1 LLNNL
6 RILKK
11 LSPLLFFLGAFVFAL
26 VLRSI
31 YPSQPDGEL
40 QPIASSGLT
49 ESSNVSIPEVVSYN
63 FDVKPIL
70 SDKCYTC
77 HGPDPNAVEANFRL
91 DVSRDWYRVSQENP
105 QKQIIFPK
113 NLSKS
118 ELVDRIRSTRASHQM
133 PPPES
138 NLILSE
144 TEKQIIEK
152 WIEQGAEWSTHW
164 AYNSPIKNNPSDH
177 DFDHWNLNPIDQFVG
192 AQMAKKGLK
201 PSARA
206 PKELLL
212 RRLYFDL
219 TGLPPSVSEIDRFLK
234 DKSEDAY
241 EKVVDQLLQSSSYGE
256 RMASI
261 WMDIARY
268 ADTNGYQDDTER
280 FMWPWRDWVIHAY
293 NKNLPYDEFVSW
305 QLAGDLL
312 PDATKEQILATGFN
326 RNHMITQEGGVIE
339 EEYRV
344 EYVADRTATTA
355 KSFMGLTMECARCHD
370 HKYDELTQK
379 DYFNLYSFFHRL
391 EEKGRI
397 GYQEVAEP
405 KIKLNQELVNNELRF
420 VQWPDSI
427 PDVEVMVMKEVEDL
441 RNTYVLNRGAYDAPT
456 AIEAEGGMPENIL
469 KFDARY
475 PKNRL
480 GLTQWLFDPQNP
492 LTARVAVNNLWQQL
506 FGMGIVA
513 TPSDFGNQGAL
524 PTHPKLLDWLAVTF
538 MEEGWDTKKMIK
550 RMVMSATYQQSS
562 KPNALQ
568 LEIDPKNHYLSVFP
582 RQKLTAEMIRD
593 NVLVSSGL
601 FVDKIGGPS
610 VKPYQ
615 PPGLWDDL
623 TGGSTS
629 NSLKRYIMSSS
640 GNQYRRSLYT
650 YWKRTAPPPGMVTFD
665 ASTRDYCT
673 VERQK
678 TSTPLQSLILLNDPQ
693 VQMAAQSIASLI
705 LDSEIEKDKDRVVA
719 IHRRITGRIPNKKS
733 LSEMMDYLDNIGD
746 LHKEKEKGLSSE
758 DIEKRSFTSLAL
770 LIYNLD
776 ETSQK
781 S

>member
-1 LLNNL
+1 MNF
-6 RILKK
+6 KK
-11 LSPLLFFLGAFVFAL
+11 FTPLLYFFGAFVL
-26 VLRSI
+26 VLGLK
-31 YPSQPDGEL
+31 YFYKDQPSSQTVGLIAAVDGEK
-40 QPIASSGLT
+40 T
-49 ESSNVSIPEVVSYN
+49 EEAIPERISYN

-77 HGPDPNAVEANFRL
+77 HGPDPKSVQGEFRL
-91 DVSRDWYRVSQENP
+91 DVSDHWYRISEEDPN
-105 QKQIIFPK
+105 KQIIFPGQ
-113 NLSKS
+113 LSKS
-118 ELVDRIRSTRASHQM
+118 ELVDRIHSIRASHLM

-138 NLILSE
+138 NLEL
-144 TEKQIIEK
+144 TQREKKIIEK
-152 WIEQGAEWSTHW
+152 WIEQGAKWDNHW
-164 AYNSPIKNNPSDH
+164 AYNPPLKNDPTNKV
-177 DFDHWNLNPIDQFVG
+177 FDTWSTHTIDRFV
-192 AQMAKKGLK
+192 AHQMDKKGLK
-201 PSARA
+201 PAPKA
-206 PKELLL
+206 PKEMLL

-219 TGLPPSVSEIDRFLK
+219 TGLPPSISEIDAFLK
-234 DKSEDAY
+234 DDSENAY
-241 EKVVDQLLQSSSYGE
+241 EKIVDRLLQSSAYGE

-268 ADTNGYQDDTER
+268 ADTNGYQDDTQR

-293 NKNLPYDEFVSW
+293 NKNLPYDEFVTW
-305 QLAGDLL
+305 QLAGDLI
-312 PDATKEQILATGFN
+312 PDASKEQILATGFN

-379 DYFNLYSFFHRL
+379 DYFNLYSFFNRL
-391 EEKGRI
+391 DEKGRI
-397 GYQEVAEP
+397 GYQEIASP
-405 KIKLNQELVNNELRF
+405 KIKLNQELVNSELAF
-420 VQWPDSI
+420 VRWPDSI
-427 PDVEVMVMKEVEDL
+427 PELEVMVMEEVEDL
-441 RNTYVLNRGAYDAPT
+441 RNTYILNRGAYDAPT
-456 AIEAEGGMPENIL
+456 EYKVDGGMPGNIL
-469 KFDARY
+469 KFDARL

-480 GLTQWLFDPQNP
+480 GLAQWLFDPKNP
-492 LTARVAVNNLWQQL
+492 LTSRVAVNNLWQQF

-524 PTHPKLLDWLAVTF
+524 PTHPELLDWLAVTF

-550 RMVMSATYQQSS
+550 RIVMSATYQQSS
-562 KPNALQ
+562 KQTALQ
-568 LEIDPKNHYLSVFP
+568 LSIDPKNQYLSVFP

-601 FVDKIGGPS
+601 FVDKVGGPS

-615 PPGLWDDL
+615 PPGLWDEM

-629 NSLKRYIMSSS
+629 NSLKRYIMSTD

-650 YWKRTAPPPGMVTFD
+650 YWKRTVPPPGMITFD
-665 ASTRDYCT
+665 ASTRDYCS

-693 VQMAAQSIASLI
+693 VQNAAEAIASLI
-705 LDSEIEKDKDRVVA
+705 LSSEIKKDKDR
-719 IHRRITGRIPNKKS
+719 IITLHRKITGRNPSRKA
-733 LSEMMDYLDNIGD
+733 LSEMIDYLKTVAELQEEKTTEISEAD
-746 LHKEKEKGLSSE
+746 LEMK
-758 DIEKRSFTSLAL
+758 IYTSLAL

>member
-1 LLNNL
+1 MNF
-6 RILKK
+6 KK
-11 LSPLLFFLGAFVFAL
+11 FTPLLYFLGAFVLAL
-26 VLRSI
+26 GVK
-31 YPSQPDGEL
+31 YFYKDQPTSQTVGLIAAVDGEKSEE
-40 QPIASSGLT
+40 A
-49 ESSNVSIPEVVSYN
+49 IPERISYN

-77 HGPDPNAVEANFRL
+77 HGPDPKSVQGEFRL
-91 DVSRDWYRVSQENP
+91 DISDHWYRPSEEDPN
-105 QKQIIFPK
+105 KQIIFPGDI
-113 NLSKS
+113 SKS
-118 ELVDRIRSTRASHQM
+118 ELVDRIHSSRASHLM

-138 NLILSE
+138 NLEL
-144 TEKQIIEK
+144 TEREKKIIKK
-152 WIEQGAEWSTHW
+152 WIEQGAEWDTHW
-164 AYNSPIKNNPSDH
+164 AYNPPVKRDPTTK
-177 DFDHWNLNPIDQFVG
+177 DFDSWSTHTIDRFV
-192 AQMAKKGLK
+192 AQQMDKRGLK
-201 PSARA
+201 PASEA
-206 PKELLL
+206 PKEMLL

-219 TGLPPSVSEIDRFLK
+219 IGLPPSLSEIDAFLN
-234 DKSEDAY
+234 DDSENAY
-241 EKVVDQLLQSSSYGE
+241 EKVVDRLLQSSSYGE

-268 ADTNGYQDDTER
+268 ADTNGYQDDTQR

-293 NKNLPYDEFVSW
+293 NKNLPYDEFVTW
-305 QLAGDLL
+305 QLAGDLI
-312 PDATKEQILATGFN
+312 PEASKEQILATGFN

-344 EYVADRTATTA
+344 EYVADRTVTTA

-379 DYFNLYSFFHRL
+379 DFFNLYSFFNRL
-391 EEKGRI
+391 DEKGRI
-397 GYQEVAEP
+397 GYQEIASP
-405 KIKLNQELVNNELRF
+405 KIKLNQELVNSELAF
-420 VQWPDSI
+420 VRWPDSI
-427 PDVEVMVMKEVEDL
+427 PELEVMVMEEVADL
-441 RNTYVLNRGAYDAPT
+441 RNTYILNRGAYDAPT
-456 AIEAEGGMPENIL
+456 AQQVEGGMPSNIL
-469 KFDARY
+469 NFDTHL

-480 GLTQWLFDPQNP
+480 GLAQWLFDSKNP
-492 LTARVAVNNLWQQL
+492 LTSRVAVNNLWQQF

-524 PTHPKLLDWLAVTF
+524 PTHPELLDWLAVTF

-550 RMVMSATYQQSS
+550 RIVMSATYQQSS
-562 KPNALQ
+562 KPTALQ
-568 LEIDPKNHYLSVFP
+568 LSIDPKNQYLSVFP

-615 PPGLWDDL
+615 PPGLWDEM

-629 NSLKRYIMSSS
+629 NSLKRYIMSTD

-650 YWKRTAPPPGMVTFD
+650 FWKRTVPPPGMITFD
-665 ASTRDYCT
+665 ASTRDYCS

-693 VQMAAQSIASLI
+693 VQNAAEAIASLI
-705 LDSEIEKDKDRVVA
+705 LSSEIKNDKDR
-719 IHRRITGRIPNKKS
+719 IITLHRKITGRKPSRKA
-733 LSEMMDYLDNIGD
+733 LSEMIDYLKTVAELHQEKTTETSEAD
-746 LHKEKEKGLSSE
+746 LEMKSY
-758 DIEKRSFTSLAL
+758 TSLAL

>member
-1 LLNNL
+1 MSFN
-6 RILKK
+6 KF
-11 LSPLLFFLGAFVFAL
+11 SPLLYFLGAFVLAL
-26 VLRSI
+26 GVKYFFNDQPRIQKVSLIAAVDGKNIEESLPESI
-31 YPSQPDGEL
+31 
-40 QPIASSGLT
+40 
-49 ESSNVSIPEVVSYN
+49 SYN

-77 HGPDPNAVEANFRL
+77 HGPDPKSVQGELRL
-91 DVSRDWYRVSQENP
+91 DIVDHWYRISEEDSN
-105 QKQIIFPK
+105 KQIIFPGDV
-113 NLSKS
+113 SKS
-118 ELVDRIRSTRASHQM
+118 ELVDRIHSTRASHLM

-138 NLILSE
+138 NLELTEREKIIL
-144 TEKQIIEK
+144 EK
-152 WIEQGAEWSTHW
+152 WIEQGAEWDRHW
-164 AYNSPIKNNPSDH
+164 AYNPPVKKEPRANDKDGWSTHI
-177 DFDHWNLNPIDQFVG
+177 IDRFVVQ
-192 AQMAKKGLK
+192 QMDKKGLS
-201 PSARA
+201 PAPIA
-206 PKELLL
+206 PKEILL

-219 TGLPPSVSEIDRFLK
+219 IGLPPSISEIDAFLN
-234 DKSEDAY
+234 DESEDSF
-241 EKVVDQLLQSSSYGE
+241 EKVVDHLLQSSSYGE

-268 ADTNGYQDDTER
+268 ADTNGYQDDTQR

-312 PDATKEQILATGFN
+312 PNATKEQILATGFN

-379 DYFNLYSFFHRL
+379 DFFNLYSFFNRL

-397 GYQEVAEP
+397 GYQEVAAP
-405 KIKLNQELVNNELRF
+405 KIKLNQELVNSELAF
-420 VQWPDSI
+420 VRWPDSI
-427 PDVEVMVMKEVEDL
+427 PEVEVMVMEEVEDL
-441 RNTYVLNRGAYDAPT
+441 RNTYILNRGAYDAPT
-456 AIEAEGGMPENIL
+456 EHKVDGGMPGNIL
-469 KFDARY
+469 NFDADF

-480 GLTQWLFDPQNP
+480 GLAQWLFDPNNP
-492 LTARVAVNNLWQQL
+492 LTARVAVNNLWQQF
-506 FGMGIVA
+506 FGLGIVA

-524 PTHPKLLDWLAVTF
+524 PTHPELLDWLAVTF
-538 MEEGWDTKKMIK
+538 MEEGWDTKKMTK
-550 RMVMSATYQQSS
+550 RIVMSSTYQQSS
-562 KPNALQ
+562 KPTPLQ
-568 LEIDPKNHYLSVFP
+568 LSIDPKNQYLSVFP

-615 PPGLWDDL
+615 PPGLWDEM

-629 NSLKRYIMSSS
+629 NSLKRYIVSTD

-650 YWKRTAPPPGMVTFD
+650 YWKRTVPPPGMITFD

-693 VQMAAQSIASLI
+693 VQNAAEAIASLI
-705 LDSEIEKDKDRVVA
+705 LSSEIKNKKER
-719 IHRRITGRIPNKKS
+719 IITLHRRITGRYPSRKALSDMIDYMETVEELHEKKTTEI
-733 LSEMMDYLDNIGD
+733 SEVD
-746 LHKEKEKGLSSE
+746 LELKSY
-758 DIEKRSFTSLAL
+758 TSLAL

>member
-1 LLNNL
+1 MSFN
-6 RILKK
+6 KF
-11 LSPLLFFLGAFVFAL
+11 SPLLYFLGAFVLAL
-26 VLRSI
+26 GVK
-31 YPSQPDGEL
+31 YFFNDQPRIQKVSLIAAVDGKNIE
-40 QPIASSGLT
+40 
-49 ESSNVSIPEVVSYN
+49 ESLPERISYN

-77 HGPDPNAVEANFRL
+77 HGPDPKSVQGELRL
-91 DVSRDWYRVSQENP
+91 DIVDHWYRISEEDSN
-105 QKQIIFPK
+105 KQIIFPGDV
-113 NLSKS
+113 SKS
-118 ELVDRIRSTRASHQM
+118 ELVDRIHSTRASHLM

-138 NLILSE
+138 NLELTEREKIIL
-144 TEKQIIEK
+144 EK
-152 WIEQGAEWSTHW
+152 WIEQGAEWDRHW
-164 AYNSPIKNNPSDH
+164 AYNPPVKKEPRANDKVGWSTHI
-177 DFDHWNLNPIDQFVG
+177 IDRFVVQ
-192 AQMAKKGLK
+192 QMDKKGLS
-201 PSARA
+201 PAPIA
-206 PKELLL
+206 PKEILL

-219 TGLPPSVSEIDRFLK
+219 IGLPPSISEIDAFLN
-234 DKSEDAY
+234 DESEDAF
-241 EKVVDQLLQSSSYGE
+241 EKVVDHLLQSSSYGE

-268 ADTNGYQDDTER
+268 ADTNGYQDDTQR

-312 PDATKEQILATGFN
+312 PNATKEQILATGFN

-379 DYFNLYSFFHRL
+379 DFFNLYSFFNRL

-397 GYQEVAEP
+397 GYQEVAAP
-405 KIKLNQELVNNELRF
+405 KIKLNQELVNSELAF
-420 VQWPDSI
+420 VRWPDSI
-427 PDVEVMVMKEVEDL
+427 PEVEVMVMEEVEDL
-441 RNTYVLNRGAYDAPT
+441 RNTYILNRGAYDAPT
-456 AIEAEGGMPENIL
+456 EHKVDGGMPGNIL
-469 KFDARY
+469 NFDADF

-480 GLTQWLFDPQNP
+480 GLAQWLFDPNNP
-492 LTARVAVNNLWQQL
+492 LTARVAVNNLWQQF
-506 FGMGIVA
+506 FGLGIVA

-524 PTHPKLLDWLAVTF
+524 PTHPELLDWLAVTF
-538 MEEGWDTKKMIK
+538 KEEGWDTKKMTK
-550 RMVMSATYQQSS
+550 RIVMSSTYQQSS
-562 KPNALQ
+562 KPTPLQ
-568 LEIDPKNHYLSVFP
+568 LSIDPKNQYLSVFP

-615 PPGLWDDL
+615 PPGLWDEM

-629 NSLKRYIMSSS
+629 NSLKRYIVSTD

-650 YWKRTAPPPGMVTFD
+650 YWKRTVPPPGMITFD

-693 VQMAAQSIASLI
+693 VQNAAEAIASLI
-705 LDSEIEKDKDRVVA
+705 LSSEIKNKKER
-719 IHRRITGRIPNKKS
+719 IITLHRRITGRYPSRKALSDMIDYMETVEELHEKKTTEI
-733 LSEMMDYLDNIGD
+733 SEVD
-746 LHKEKEKGLSSE
+746 LELKSY
-758 DIEKRSFTSLAL
+758 TSLAL

>member
-1 LLNNL
+1 MNF
-6 RILKK
+6 KK
-11 LSPLLFFLGAFVFAL
+11 FTPLLYFFGAFVL
-26 VLRSI
+26 VLGLK
-31 YPSQPDGEL
+31 YFYKDQPSSQTVGLIAAVDGEK
-40 QPIASSGLT
+40 T
-49 ESSNVSIPEVVSYN
+49 EEAIPERISYN

-77 HGPDPNAVEANFRL
+77 HGPDPKSVQGEFRL
-91 DVSRDWYRVSQENP
+91 DVSDHWYRISEEDPN
-105 QKQIIFPK
+105 KQIIFPGQ
-113 NLSKS
+113 LSKS
-118 ELVDRIRSTRASHQM
+118 ELVDRIHSIRASHLM

-138 NLILSE
+138 NLEL
-144 TEKQIIEK
+144 TQREKKIIEK
-152 WIEQGAEWSTHW
+152 WIEQGAKWDNHW
-164 AYNSPIKNNPSDH
+164 AYNPPLKNDPTNKV
-177 DFDHWNLNPIDQFVG
+177 FDTWSTHTIDRFV
-192 AQMAKKGLK
+192 AHQMDKKGLK
-201 PSARA
+201 PAPKA
-206 PKELLL
+206 PKEMLL

-219 TGLPPSVSEIDRFLK
+219 TGLPPSISEIDAFLK
-234 DKSEDAY
+234 DDSENAY
-241 EKVVDQLLQSSSYGE
+241 EKIVDRLLQSSAYGE

-268 ADTNGYQDDTER
+268 ADTNGYQDDTQR

-293 NKNLPYDEFVSW
+293 NKNLPYDEFVTW
-305 QLAGDLL
+305 QLAGDLI
-312 PDATKEQILATGFN
+312 PEASKEQILATGFN

-379 DYFNLYSFFHRL
+379 DYFNLYSFFNRL
-391 EEKGRI
+391 DEKGRI
-397 GYQEVAEP
+397 GYQEIASP
-405 KIKLNQELVNNELRF
+405 KIKLNQELVNSELAF
-420 VQWPDSI
+420 VRWPDSI
-427 PDVEVMVMKEVEDL
+427 PELEVMVMEEVEDL
-441 RNTYVLNRGAYDAPT
+441 RNTYILNRGAYDAPT
-456 AIEAEGGMPENIL
+456 EYKVDGGMPGNIL
-469 KFDARY
+469 KFDARL

-480 GLTQWLFDPQNP
+480 GLAQWLFDPKNP
-492 LTARVAVNNLWQQL
+492 LTSRVAVNNLWQQF

-524 PTHPKLLDWLAVTF
+524 PTHPELLDWLAVTF

-550 RMVMSATYQQSS
+550 RIVMSATYQQSS
-562 KPNALQ
+562 KQTALQ
-568 LEIDPKNHYLSVFP
+568 LSIDPKNQYLSVFP

-601 FVDKIGGPS
+601 FVDKVGGPS

-615 PPGLWDDL
+615 PPGLWDEM

-629 NSLKRYIMSSS
+629 NSLKRYIMSTD

-650 YWKRTAPPPGMVTFD
+650 YWKRTVPPPGMITFD
-665 ASTRDYCT
+665 ASTRDYCS

-693 VQMAAQSIASLI
+693 VQNAAEAIASLI
-705 LDSEIEKDKDRVVA
+705 LSSEIKKDKDR
-719 IHRRITGRIPNKKS
+719 IITLHRKITGRNPSRKA
-733 LSEMMDYLDNIGD
+733 LSEMIDYLKTVAELQEEKTTEISEAD
-746 LHKEKEKGLSSE
+746 LEMK
-758 DIEKRSFTSLAL
+758 IYTSLAL

>member
-1 LLNNL
+1 M
-6 RILKK
+6 LKK
-11 LSPLLFFLGAFVFAL
+11 FTPVLYFFGAFAL
-26 VLRSI
+26 ALFVKGIFNQEPKSGISVLN
-31 YPSQPDGEL
+31 
-40 QPIASSGLT
+40 SSVLEAT
-49 ESSNVSIPEVVSYN
+49 EDTPIPEVISYN

-70 SDKCYTC
+70 SDKCYKC
-77 HGPDPNAVEANFRL
+77 HGPDPKAIQGDFRL
-91 DVSRDWYRVSQENP
+91 DVSDHWYRASEENP
-105 QKQIIFPK
+105 DKQIIYP
-113 NLSKS
+113 SQITKS
-118 ELVDRIRSTRASHQM
+118 ELVDRIRSTRSSHQM

-138 NLILSE
+138 NLILTE
-144 TEKQIIEK
+144 KEKQIIER
-152 WIEQGAEWSTHW
+152 WIEQGAAWETHW
-164 AYNSPIKNNPSDH
+164 AYIPPVKSSPPKNNFVDWNSNEIDH
-177 DFDHWNLNPIDQFVG
+177 FVG
-192 AQMAKKGLK
+192 YQMNKKEMK
-201 PSARA
+201 PAPKA
-206 PKELLL
+206 PKEFLL

-219 TGLPPSVSEIDRFLK
+219 IGLPPTLKEIDIFLK
-234 DKSEDAY
+234 DESDNAY
-241 EKVVDQLLQSSSYGE
+241 EKVVDRLLQSTSYGE
-256 RMASI
+256 RMASV

-293 NKNLPYDEFVSW
+293 NQNMPYDQFVTW

-312 PDATKEQILATGFN
+312 PEANKEQILATGFN

-344 EYVADRTATTA
+344 EYVADRTVTAA

-379 DYFNLYSFFHRL
+379 DFFNLYSFFNRL

-397 GYQEVAEP
+397 GYQEVAGP

-427 PDVEVMVMKEVEDL
+427 PDVEVMVMDEVENL
-441 RNTYVLNRGAYDAPT
+441 RTTYVLNRGAYDAPT
-456 AIEAEGGMPENIL
+456 DAQVEGGMPDTIL
-469 KFDARY
+469 SFDPSF

-480 GLTQWLFDPQNP
+480 GLTQWFFDPNNP

-538 MEEGWDTKKMIK
+538 MEEDWDIKKMIK
-550 RMVMSATYQQSS
+550 RMVMSSTYQQSS

-568 LEIDPKNHYLSVFP
+568 LRTDPKNQYLSVYP

-629 NSLKRYIMSSS
+629 NSLKRYVMSSD

-650 YWKRTAPPPGMVTFD
+650 YWKRTAPPPGMITFD

-693 VQMAAQSIASLI
+693 VQNAAEALASLI
-705 LDSEIEKDKDRVVA
+705 LKSDIRKSKNRIIE
-719 IHRRITGRIPNKKS
+719 IHRRITGRKPTKKA
-733 LSEMMDYLDNIGD
+733 LSEMIDYMDSVGELYD
-746 LHKEKEKGLSSE
+746 EKEEEMSE
-758 DIEKRSFTSLAL
+758 IALEHKIYTSLAL

>member
-1 LLNNL
+1 
-6 RILKK
+6 
-11 LSPLLFFLGAFVFAL
+11 AFVLAIG
-26 VLRSI
+26 VK
-31 YPSQPDGEL
+31 YYYKDQPTSQMVGLIATVDGEKL
-40 QPIASSGLT
+40 EEA
-49 ESSNVSIPEVVSYN
+49 IPERISYN

-77 HGPDPNAVEANFRL
+77 HGPDPKSVQGEFRL
-91 DVSRDWYRVSQENP
+91 DISDHWYRPSEEDP
-105 QKQIIFPK
+105 SKQIIFPGEI
-113 NLSKS
+113 SKS
-118 ELVDRIRSTRASHQM
+118 ELVDRIHSSRASHLM

-138 NLILSE
+138 NLEL
-144 TEKQIIEK
+144 TEREKKIIEK
-152 WIEQGAEWSTHW
+152 WIEQGAEWDTHW
-164 AYNSPIKNNPSDH
+164 AYNPPVKRDPTTKG
-177 DFDHWNLNPIDQFVG
+177 FDSWSTHTIDRFV
-192 AQMAKKGLK
+192 AQQMGKRGLK
-201 PSARA
+201 PASEA
-206 PKELLL
+206 PKETLL

-219 TGLPPSVSEIDRFLK
+219 IGLPPSLSEIDAFLN
-234 DKSEDAY
+234 DDSENAY
-241 EKVVDQLLQSSSYGE
+241 EKVVDRLLQSSSYGE

-268 ADTNGYQDDTER
+268 ADTNGYQDDTQR

-293 NKNLPYDEFVSW
+293 NKNLPYDEFVTW
-305 QLAGDLL
+305 QLAGDLI
-312 PDATKEQILATGFN
+312 PEASKEQILATGFN

-344 EYVADRTATTA
+344 EYVADRTVTTA

-379 DYFNLYSFFHRL
+379 DFFNLYSFFNRL
-391 EEKGRI
+391 DEKGRI
-397 GYQEVAEP
+397 GYQEIASP
-405 KIKLNQELVNNELRF
+405 KIKLNQELVNSELAF
-420 VQWPDSI
+420 VRWPDSI
-427 PDVEVMVMKEVEDL
+427 PELEVMVMEEVADL
-441 RNTYVLNRGAYDAPT
+441 RNTYILNRGAYDAPT
-456 AIEAEGGMPENIL
+456 AQQVEGGMPSNIL
-469 KFDARY
+469 KFDTHL

-480 GLTQWLFDPQNP
+480 GLAQWLFDSKNP
-492 LTARVAVNNLWQQL
+492 LTSRVAVNNLWQQF

-524 PTHPKLLDWLAVTF
+524 PTHPELLDWLAVTF
-538 MEEGWDTKKMIK
+538 MEEGWDTKRMIK
-550 RMVMSATYQQSS
+550 RIVMSATYQQSS
-562 KPNALQ
+562 KPTALQ
-568 LEIDPKNHYLSVFP
+568 LSIDPKNQYLSVFP

-615 PPGLWDDL
+615 PPGLWDEM

-629 NSLKRYIMSSS
+629 NSLKRYIMSTD

-650 YWKRTAPPPGMVTFD
+650 FWKRTVPPPGMITFD
-665 ASTRDYCT
+665 ASTRDYCS

-693 VQMAAQSIASLI
+693 VQNAAEAIASSI
-705 LDSEIEKDKDRVVA
+705 LSSEIKKDKDR
-719 IHRRITGRIPNKKS
+719 IITLHRKITGRKPSRKA
-733 LSEMMDYLDNIGD
+733 LSEMMDYLKTVAELQEEKTNETSEAD
-746 LHKEKEKGLSSE
+746 LEMKSY
-758 DIEKRSFTSLAL
+758 ISLAL

>member
-1 LLNNL
+1 MSFN
-6 RILKK
+6 KF
-11 LSPLLFFLGAFVFAL
+11 SPLLYFLGAFVLAL
-26 VLRSI
+26 GVK
-31 YPSQPDGEL
+31 YFFNDQPRIQKVSLIAAVDGKNIE
-40 QPIASSGLT
+40 
-49 ESSNVSIPEVVSYN
+49 ESLPERISYN

-77 HGPDPNAVEANFRL
+77 HGPDPKSVQGELRL
-91 DVSRDWYRVSQENP
+91 DIVDHWYRISEEDSN
-105 QKQIIFPK
+105 KQIIFPGDV
-113 NLSKS
+113 SKS
-118 ELVDRIRSTRASHQM
+118 ELVDRIHSTRASHLM

-138 NLILSE
+138 NLELTEREKIIL
-144 TEKQIIEK
+144 EK
-152 WIEQGAEWSTHW
+152 WIEQGAEWDRHW
-164 AYNSPIKNNPSDH
+164 AYNPPVKKEPRANDKDGWSTHI
-177 DFDHWNLNPIDQFVG
+177 IDRFVVQ
-192 AQMAKKGLK
+192 QMDKKGLS
-201 PSARA
+201 PAPIA
-206 PKELLL
+206 PKEILL

-219 TGLPPSVSEIDRFLK
+219 IGLPPSISEIDAFLN
-234 DKSEDAY
+234 DESEDSF
-241 EKVVDQLLQSSSYGE
+241 EKVVDHLLQSSSYGE

-268 ADTNGYQDDTER
+268 ADTNGYQDDTQR

-312 PDATKEQILATGFN
+312 PNATKEQILATGFN

-379 DYFNLYSFFHRL
+379 DFFNLYSFFNRL

-397 GYQEVAEP
+397 GYQEVAAP
-405 KIKLNQELVNNELRF
+405 KIKLNQELVNSELAF
-420 VQWPDSI
+420 VRWPDSI
-427 PDVEVMVMKEVEDL
+427 PEVEVMVMEEVEDL
-441 RNTYVLNRGAYDAPT
+441 RNTYILNRGAYDAPT
-456 AIEAEGGMPENIL
+456 EHKVDGGMPGNIL
-469 KFDARY
+469 NFDADF

-480 GLTQWLFDPQNP
+480 GLAQWLFDPNNP
-492 LTARVAVNNLWQQL
+492 LTARVTVNNLWQQF
-506 FGMGIVA
+506 FGLGIVA

-524 PTHPKLLDWLAVTF
+524 PTHPELLDWLAVTF
-538 MEEGWDTKKMIK
+538 MEEGWDTKKMTK
-550 RMVMSATYQQSS
+550 RIVMSSTYQQSS
-562 KPNALQ
+562 KPTPLQ
-568 LEIDPKNHYLSVFP
+568 LSIDPKNQYLSVFP

-593 NVLVSSGL
+593 NVLASSGL

-615 PPGLWDDL
+615 PPGLWDEM

-629 NSLKRYIMSSS
+629 NSLKRYIVSTD

-650 YWKRTAPPPGMVTFD
+650 YWKRTVPPPGMITFD

-693 VQMAAQSIASLI
+693 VQNAAEAIASLI
-705 LDSEIEKDKDRVVA
+705 LSSEIKNKKER
-719 IHRRITGRIPNKKS
+719 IITLHRRITGRYPSRKALSDMIDYMETVEELHEKKTTEI
-733 LSEMMDYLDNIGD
+733 SEVD
-746 LHKEKEKGLSSE
+746 LELKSY
-758 DIEKRSFTSLAL
+758 TSLAL

>member
-1 LLNNL
+1 MSFN
-6 RILKK
+6 KF
-11 LSPLLFFLGAFVFAL
+11 SPLLYFLGAFVLAL
-26 VLRSI
+26 GVK
-31 YPSQPDGEL
+31 YFFNDQPRIQKVSLIAAVDGKNIE
-40 QPIASSGLT
+40 
-49 ESSNVSIPEVVSYN
+49 ESLPERISYN

-77 HGPDPNAVEANFRL
+77 HGPDPKSVQGELRL
-91 DVSRDWYRVSQENP
+91 DIVDHWYRISEEDSN
-105 QKQIIFPK
+105 KQIIFPGDV
-113 NLSKS
+113 SKS
-118 ELVDRIRSTRASHQM
+118 ELVDRIHSTRASHLM

-138 NLILSE
+138 NLELTEREKIIL
-144 TEKQIIEK
+144 EK
-152 WIEQGAEWSTHW
+152 WIEQGAEWDRHW
-164 AYNSPIKNNPSDH
+164 AYNPPVKKEPRANDKDGWSTHI
-177 DFDHWNLNPIDQFVG
+177 IDRFVVQ
-192 AQMAKKGLK
+192 QMDKKGLS
-201 PSARA
+201 PAPIA
-206 PKELLL
+206 PKEILL

-219 TGLPPSVSEIDRFLK
+219 IGLPPSISEIDAFLN
-234 DKSEDAY
+234 DESEDSF
-241 EKVVDQLLQSSSYGE
+241 EKVVDHLLQSSSYGE

-268 ADTNGYQDDTER
+268 ADTNGYQDDTQR

-312 PDATKEQILATGFN
+312 PNATKEQILATGFN

-379 DYFNLYSFFHRL
+379 DFFNLYSFFNRL

-397 GYQEVAEP
+397 GYQEVAAP
-405 KIKLNQELVNNELRF
+405 KIKLNQELVNSELAF
-420 VQWPDSI
+420 VRWPDSI
-427 PDVEVMVMKEVEDL
+427 PEVEVMVMEEVEDL
-441 RNTYVLNRGAYDAPT
+441 RNTYILNRGAYDAPT
-456 AIEAEGGMPENIL
+456 EHKVDGGMPGNIL
-469 KFDARY
+469 NFDADF

-480 GLTQWLFDPQNP
+480 GLAQWLFDPNNP
-492 LTARVAVNNLWQQL
+492 LTARVAVNNLWQQF
-506 FGMGIVA
+506 FGLGIVA

-524 PTHPKLLDWLAVTF
+524 PTHPELLDWLAVTF
-538 MEEGWDTKKMIK
+538 MEEGWDTKKMTK
-550 RMVMSATYQQSS
+550 RIVMSSTYQQSS
-562 KPNALQ
+562 KPTPLQ
-568 LEIDPKNHYLSVFP
+568 LSIDPKNQYLSVFP

-615 PPGLWDDL
+615 PPGLWDEM

-629 NSLKRYIMSSS
+629 NSLKRYIVSTD

-650 YWKRTAPPPGMVTFD
+650 YWKRTVPPPGMITFD

-693 VQMAAQSIASLI
+693 VQNAAEAIASLI
-705 LDSEIEKDKDRVVA
+705 LSSEIKNKKER
-719 IHRRITGRIPNKKS
+719 IITLHRRITGRYPSRKALSDMIDYMETVEELHEKKTTEI
-733 LSEMMDYLDNIGD
+733 SEVD
-746 LHKEKEKGLSSE
+746 LELKSY
-758 DIEKRSFTSLAL
+758 TSLAL

>member
-1 LLNNL
+1 
-6 RILKK
+6 
-11 LSPLLFFLGAFVFAL
+11 LFFLGAFILAL
-26 VLRSI
+26 GVK
-31 YPSQPDGEL
+31 YFFKDQPKSQTEELLVSSDANNIDG
-40 QPIASSGLT
+40 P
-49 ESSNVSIPEVVSYN
+49 VPEEISYN

-77 HGPDPNAVEANFRL
+77 HGPDPKSVQGEFRL
-91 DVSRDWYRVSQENP
+91 DIKDNWYRASIEDNS
-105 QKQIIFPK
+105 KQIIFPGHT
-113 NLSKS
+113 NKS
-118 ELVDRIRSTRASHQM
+118 ELVNRIRSTRASHQM

-138 NLILSE
+138 NLVLNE
-144 TEKQIIEK
+144 REKIIIER
-152 WIEQGAEWSTHW
+152 WIEQGAEWDTHW
-164 AYNSPIKNNPSDH
+164 AYNPPVKS
-177 DFDHWNLNPIDQFVG
+177 NPIANNFHISSTDTIDLFI
-192 AQMAKKGLK
+192 ANQMFKKGLK
-201 PSARA
+201 PSGKA
-206 PKELLL
+206 PKEMLL

-219 TGLPPSVSEIDRFLK
+219 IGLPPSISEIDNFLN
-234 DKSEDAY
+234 DFSDDAY
-241 EKVVDQLLQSSSYGE
+241 EKVVDRLLQSPSYGE

-261 WMDIARY
+261 WMDISRY

-280 FMWPWRDWVIHAY
+280 TMWPWRDWVIHAY
-293 NKNLPYDEFVSW
+293 NKNLPYDKFITW
-305 QLAGDLL
+305 QLAGDLM
-312 PDATKEQILATGFN
+312 PTATKEQILATGFN

-344 EYVADRTATTA
+344 EYVADRVVTTA
-355 KSFMGLTMECARCHD
+355 KSLMGLTMECARCHD

-379 DYFNLYSFFHRL
+379 DFFNLFDFFNRID
-391 EEKGRI
+391 EEGRI
-397 GYQEVAEP
+397 SYKNKAPRPNLKLDQNTVKEELSFI
-405 KIKLNQELVNNELRF
+405 KI
-420 VQWPDSI
+420 PDSI
-427 PDVEVMVMKEVEDL
+427 PELQVMVMEEVENL
-441 RNTYVLNRGAYDAPT
+441 RNTYILNRGAYDSPT
-456 AIEAEGGMPENIL
+456 EHKVEGGMPNNIL
-469 KFDARY
+469 NFEAHF

-480 GLTQWLFDPQNP
+480 GLSKWLFDPKNP
-492 LTARVAVNNLWQQL
+492 LTSRVAVNNLWQQF

-513 TPSDFGNQGAL
+513 TPSDFGNQGSL
-524 PTHPKLLDWLAVTF
+524 PTHPELLDWLAVTF

-550 RMVMSATYQQSS
+550 RIVMSSTYQQSS

-568 LEIDPKNHYLSVFP
+568 LRIDPKNQSLSVFP

-601 FVDKIGGPS
+601 FVDRIGGPS

-615 PPGLWDDL
+615 PPGLWDEM

-629 NSLKRYIMSSS
+629 NSLKRYIMSTN

-650 YWKRTAPPPGMVTFD
+650 YWKRTVPPPGMITFD

-693 VQMAAQSIASLI
+693 VQNAAEAIASLI
-705 LDSEIEKDKDRVVA
+705 LKGGVKKDKDRIVE
-719 IHRRITGRIPNKKS
+719 IHRRITGRKPSDKS
-733 LSEMMDYLDNIGD
+733 LSEMMYYLDTVAELHAEKTAEMSKID
-746 LHKEKEKGLSSE
+746 LEMK
-758 DIEKRSFTSLAL
+758 IYISLAH

>member
-1 LLNNL
+1 M
-6 RILKK
+6 LKK
-11 LSPLLFFLGAFVFAL
+11 FTPVLYFFGAFAL
-26 VLRSI
+26 ALLVKGIFNQEPKSGISVLN
-31 YPSQPDGEL
+31 
-40 QPIASSGLT
+40 SSVLEAT
-49 ESSNVSIPEVVSYN
+49 EDTPIPEVISYN

-70 SDKCYTC
+70 SDKCYKC
-77 HGPDPNAVEANFRL
+77 HGPDPKAIQGDFRL
-91 DVSRDWYRVSQENP
+91 DVSDHWYRASEENP
-105 QKQIIFPK
+105 DKQIIYP
-113 NLSKS
+113 SQITKS
-118 ELVDRIRSTRASHQM
+118 ELVDRIRSTRSSHQM

-138 NLILSE
+138 NLILTE
-144 TEKQIIEK
+144 KEKQIIER
-152 WIEQGAEWSTHW
+152 WIEQGAAWETHW
-164 AYNSPIKNNPSDH
+164 AYIPPVKSSPPKNNFVDWNSNEIDH
-177 DFDHWNLNPIDQFVG
+177 FVG
-192 AQMAKKGLK
+192 YQMNKKEMK
-201 PSARA
+201 PAPKA
-206 PKELLL
+206 PKEFLL

-219 TGLPPSVSEIDRFLK
+219 IGLPPTLKEIDIFLK
-234 DKSEDAY
+234 DESDNAC
-241 EKVVDQLLQSSSYGE
+241 EKVVDRLLQSTSYGE
-256 RMASI
+256 RMASV

-293 NKNLPYDEFVSW
+293 NQNMPYDQFVTW

-312 PDATKEQILATGFN
+312 PEANKEQILATGFN

-344 EYVADRTATTA
+344 EYVADRTVTAA

-379 DYFNLYSFFHRL
+379 DFFNLYSFFNRL

-397 GYQEVAEP
+397 GYQEVAGP

-427 PDVEVMVMKEVEDL
+427 PDVEVMVMDEVENL
-441 RNTYVLNRGAYDAPT
+441 RTTYVLNRGAYDAPT
-456 AIEAEGGMPENIL
+456 DAQVEGGMPDTIL
-469 KFDARY
+469 SFDPSF

-480 GLTQWLFDPQNP
+480 GLTQWFFDPNNP

-538 MEEGWDTKKMIK
+538 MEEDWDIKKMIK
-550 RMVMSATYQQSS
+550 RMVMSSTYQQSS

-568 LEIDPKNHYLSVFP
+568 LRTDPKNQYLSVYP

-629 NSLKRYIMSSS
+629 NSLKRYVMSSD

-650 YWKRTAPPPGMVTFD
+650 YWKRTAPPPGMITFD

-693 VQMAAQSIASLI
+693 VQNAAEALASLI
-705 LDSEIEKDKDRVVA
+705 LKSDIRKSKNRIIE
-719 IHRRITGRIPNKKS
+719 IHRRITGRKPTKKA
-733 LSEMMDYLDNIGD
+733 LSEMIDYMDSVGELYD
-746 LHKEKEKGLSSE
+746 EKEEEMSE
-758 DIEKRSFTSLAL
+758 IALEHKIYTSLAL